1 MVDSYENLQGMI
13 WVDGE
18 LVQWK
23 DAKFHLLTHALH
35 YGSSVFE
42 GERAY
47 GGRIY
52 KSKEHS
58 SRLIRSGQY
67 VDINIPYSIDD
78 LEEAKKKVLKAN
90 KQKDSYVRALA
101 WRGSG
106 PDMGVASSRNPV
118 KVAIA
123 SWEWGAYYGDAKIK
137 ADFTCAETIGNLYS
151 IGKVIPFLRAPI
163 TVKGNVLSSL

>member
-1 MVDSYENLQGMI
+1 MVDSYENLKGMI

-58 SRLIRSGQY
+58 SRLKRSGQY
-67 VDINIPYSIDD
+67 VDINIPYSIDE

-90 KQKDSYVRALA
+90 KQII
-101 WRGSG
+101 
-106 PDMGVASSRNPV
+106 MSS
-118 KVAIA
+118 
-123 SWEWGAYYGDAKIK
+123 
-137 ADFTCAETIGNLYS
+137 
-151 IGKVIPFLRAPI
+151 
-163 TVKGNVLSSL
+163 